1 MKEKAMLRRFW
12 IGVALA
18 AFLLAPV
25 AAFAATD
32 SQVLTI
38 NATVAARAKLV
49 LAPTTINFPDA
60 DPDLVPSISANEN
73 SVNVL
78 ASVRT
83 SSAGVSTLTC
93 LANGN
98 LDSGSDQI
106 AISNVSWT
114 SGGAGYLAGTM
125 SNALAQAVGSW
136 TGSGSRV
143 GTLNYFLANSWA
155 YAPGSYTQTVTYT
168 LTSP

>member
-1 MKEKAMLRRFW
+1 MSRKFV

-18 AFLLAPV
+18 AFLVLP
-25 AAFAATD
+25 AAALAATD

-60 DPDLVPSISANEN
+60 DPDLTPVIAANEN

-78 ASVRT
+78 ANVRT
-83 SSAGVSTLTC
+83 SALGVSTLTC
-93 LANGN
+93 LANGD

-106 AISNVSWT
+106 AISNVTWT
-114 SGGAGYLAGTM
+114 AAGAGYLPGTM
-125 SNALAQAVGSW
+125 NNAVAQSVGSW
-136 TGSGSRV
+136 LGSGANV
-143 GTLNYFLANSWA
+143 GNLDFFLANSWA
-155 YAPGSYTQTVTYT
+155 YAIGSYTQTVTYT

>member
-1 MKEKAMLRRFW
+1 M
-12 IGVALA
+12 V
-18 AFLLAPV
+18 PV
-25 AAFAATD
+25 AAMAATD

-60 DPDLVPSISANEN
+60 DPDLVPSIAANEN

-78 ASVRT
+78 ANVRT
-83 SSAGVSTLTC
+83 STLGVSTLTC

-98 LDSGSDQI
+98 LDSGSNQI

-114 SGGAGYLAGTM
+114 AGGAGYVGGTM
-125 SNALAQAVGSW
+125 NNAVAQAVGSW
-136 TGSGSRV
+136 AGSGARV
-143 GTLNYFLANSWA
+143 GTMNYFLANSWA
-155 YAPGSYTQTVTYT
+155 YATGSYTQTVTYT
-168 LTSP
+168 LTAP